1 MYNGNSLRKSLVK
14 IIFLFSISNH
24 RGHEMDIGHRL
35 KQMRIRQSLTL
46 EELASRSELTKGF
59 LSQVERNLTSPSIAT
74 LTDILEALGSSLGEF
89 FGEEQQEQ
97 IVFRKGDF
105 FVDER
110 EDYAIH
116 WIVPNTQ
123 KNEMEPILLE
133 IPAKSSSFTVH
144 PHNGEEFGYVLDGT
158 VILEYGGKQ
167 NAVRRGETFY
177 VKGKEDHCISNKG
190 NKTAKVLWI
199 STPPIF

>member
-1 MYNGNSLRKSLVK
+1 
-14 IIFLFSISNH
+14 
-24 RGHEMDIGHRL
+24 
-35 KQMRIRQSLTL
+35 
-46 EELASRSELTKGF
+46 
-59 LSQVERNLTSPSIAT
+59 
-74 LTDILEALGSSLGEF
+74 
-89 FGEEQQEQ
+89 
-97 IVFRKGDF
+97 
-105 FVDER
+105 
-110 EDYAIH
+110 
-116 WIVPNTQ
+116 
-123 KNEMEPILLE
+123 MEPILLE

>member
-1 MYNGNSLRKSLVK
+1 
-14 IIFLFSISNH
+14 
-24 RGHEMDIGHRL
+24 MDIGHRL
-35 KQMRIRQSLTL
+35 KQMLIRQSLTL

-190 NKTAKVLWI
+190 NKTAKVLWV